1 MKEKHKK
8 QIEADIKRINAA
20 LENINHDIPKAA
32 DGLIAAQK
40 HSTLA
45 GGKRIRPLLVLA
57 FSRLFG
63 GSDEAA
69 MPFAV
74 AVEMIHTASLIH
86 DDLPSIDNDTLRR
99 GLPTCHVKFGE
110 ATALLAADGLFMD
123 AFGVMAKNPYTSP
136 EKTLMAVRVLSDATG
151 TGGLVGG
158 EYIDVMGEGRALPLE
173 LMKLMHS
180 CKTGALIKA
189 SARLGAIAAGVT
201 LDDGRMKSVDLY
213 AENIGLAF
221 QIIDDVL
228 DVTGTTESLGKNPGK
243 DKTAEKSTYLN
254 YYTPKEALDLARSL
268 TDAAISEVIKYEGS
282 EFLADLARDLSE
294 RQN

>member
-8 QIEADIKRINAA
+8 QIEADIKRINSA
-20 LENINHDIPKAA
+20 LENVNPHIPSV
-32 DGLIAAQK
+32 DGLIGAQK
-40 HSTLA
+40 HSLLA

-69 MPFAV
+69 MPFAL

-123 AFGVMAKNPYTSP
+123 AFGVVAKNPYTSP
-136 EKTLMAVRVLSDATG
+136 EGTLTAVRVLSDATG

-158 EYIDVMGEGRALPLE
+158 EYVDVMGEGRALPLDE
-173 LMKLMHS
+173 MKQMHAS
-180 CKTGALIKA
+180 KTGALIKA
-189 SARLGAIAAGVT
+189 SARLGAIAAGVA
-201 LDDGRMKSVDLY
+201 LDDVRMKSVDLY

-282 EFLADLARDLSE
+282 EFLADFARDLSE